1 VSSYNNVS
9 KGWHLPGIKSGTEP
23 LTSKKEKVMK
33 ILKVDMTQG
42 KIESMPVPEGKA
54 IGGRGMINYLMTE
67 YGSAT
72 AHPLSPEALFVA
84 AIGILGGSAAPNA
97 NRLSVGGKSP
107 LTGGIK
113 EANAGGVAGQK
124 LGRLGIQALMVD
136 GKSDE
141 WKVLKL
147 NAEGASLEPAGDI
160 LGLKNYA
167 ACDKLRERY
176 GEKVG
181 IMIIGPAGEMK
192 MCNSSVAVTDPEGRP
207 ARHCGRGGVGAIMGA
222 KGLKAVVIDDSGGA
236 LRKPVNEEAFKA
248 AVKESAEAI
257 RAGDFTE
264 AFHTFGTPMFVEAD
278 NERGSLPTYNHRQGS
293 FEDEKRQKM
302 NANAIHETNKARVGN
317 TGCGHTCMPGCVIQC
332 SPEFY
337 DKEGNHVTSGFE
349 YETLA
354 MLGPNLGVDDL
365 DAIARMDRACDENG
379 LDTVE
384 TGCTIGLLND
394 AGLFEFGDAARA
406 EALIEEVAQG
416 THLGRIIGSGT
427 ANAAT
432 VLGIDRVPAV
442 KGQGIPA
449 HAARTS
455 KGWAIAYTSSPQG
468 ADHTAGV
475 VLDEPLSKEGQVER
489 GRQSQILTAAF
500 DSTGLCMFTFLTEAS
515 GLLTSLINS
524 LTGTNLSEDDYVQ
537 MGKDTLK
544 GERAFNLKAGI
555 GPEADRLPDWMRTE
569 PLPPT
574 NEVFDVPQEEIDDFW
589 NF

>member
-1 VSSYNNVS
+1 
-9 KGWHLPGIKSGTEP
+9 
-23 LTSKKEKVMK
+23 MK
-33 ILKVDMTQG
+33 ILRVNMTEG
-42 KIESMPVPEGKA
+42 KIDSMPVPEGKVL
-54 IGGRGMINYLMTE
+54 GGRGMIDYLMTE

-97 NRLSVGGKSP
+97 HRISVGGKSP

-113 EANAGGVAGQK
+113 EANAGGVAGHK
-124 LGRLGIQALMVD
+124 LGRLGIQAMMVE
-136 GKSDE
+136 GKSEE
-141 WKVLKL
+141 WQILKL
-147 NAEGASLEPAGDI
+147 NAEGASLEPAGDVV
-160 LGLKNYA
+160 GLKNYA

-176 GEKVG
+176 GEKIG
-181 IMIIGPAGEMK
+181 IIIIGPAGEMK
-192 MCNSSVAVTDPEGRP
+192 MCNSSVAITDPEGRP

-222 KGLKAVVIDDSGGA
+222 KGLKAVVVDDSNA
-236 LRKPVNEEAFKA
+236 KPRKPVNEEAFKA
-248 AVKESAEAI
+248 AVKECAEAI

-293 FEDEKRQKM
+293 FEDEKRNKV
-302 NANAIHETNKARVGN
+302 NANAIHETNTARVGN

-332 SPEFY
+332 SPQFY
-337 DKEGNHVTSGFE
+337 DKDGSYVTGGFE
-349 YETLA
+349 YETIC

-365 DAIARMDRACDENG
+365 DAIARMDRACDEIG
-379 LDTVE
+379 LDTIE

-406 EALIEEVAQG
+406 EALIEEIAQG
-416 THLGRIIGSGT
+416 TVMGRIIGSGT
-427 ANAAT
+427 ANAAK
-432 VLGIDRVPAV
+432 VLGIDRVPAT

-455 KGWAIAYTSSPQG
+455 KGWAVTYIASPQG

-475 VLDEPLSKEGQVER
+475 VLDEPLSTEGQVER
-489 GRQSQILTAAF
+489 SRQSQILMAAF
-500 DSTGLCMFTFLTEAS
+500 DSTGLCMFTFLNEAF
-515 GLLTSLINS
+515 GILTSMINS
-524 LTGTNLSEDDYVQ
+524 LTGSNLSEDEYVQ
-537 MGKDTLK
+537 MGKDMLK
-544 GERAFNLKAGI
+544 QERAFNFKAGI

-569 PLPPT
+569 ALSPT
-574 NEVFDVPQEEIDDFW
+574 NEVFDVSQKEIDDFW

>member
-9 KGWHLPGIKSGTEP
+9 KVWHLPGIKSGSEP
-23 LTSKKEKVMK
+23 STSKKEKAMK

-72 AHPLSPEALFVA
+72 AHPLSPEALFVT

-97 NRLSVGGKSP
+97 HRLSVGGKSP

-160 LGLKNYA
+160 VGLKNYA

-176 GEKVG
+176 GDKVG

-248 AVKESAEAI
+248 AVKECAETI
-257 RAGDFTE
+257 RTGDFTE
-264 AFHTFGTPMFVEAD
+264 AFHTFGTPMFIEGD

-293 FEDEKRQKM
+293 FEDEKRQKI

-317 TGCGHTCMPGCVIQC
+317 TGCGHTCMPGCVIRC

-349 YETLA
+349 YETLG
-354 MLGPNLGVDDL
+354 MLGPNLGIDDL

-379 LDTVE
+379 LDTIE

-427 ANAAT
+427 ANAAS

-455 KGWAIAYTSSPQG
+455 KGWAITYTSSPQG

-489 GRQSQILTAAF
+489 SRESQILTTAF
-500 DSTGLCMFTFLTEAS
+500 DCTGLCMFTFLTGAS
-515 GLLTSLINS
+515 GLLTTMINALI
-524 LTGTNLSEDDYVQ
+524 GTNLSEDDYVQ

-569 PLPPT
+569 PLSPT

>member
-1 VSSYNNVS
+1 
-9 KGWHLPGIKSGTEP
+9 
-23 LTSKKEKVMK
+23 MQ
-33 ILKVDMTQG
+33 ILKVNMTED

-54 IGGRGMINYLMTE
+54 LGGRGMIDYLMTE

-84 AIGILGGSAAPNA
+84 AIGVLGGSAAPNA
-97 NRLSVGGKSP
+97 HRISVGGKSP

-124 LGRLGIQALMVD
+124 LGRLGIQAMMVD

-160 LGLKNYA
+160 VGMKNYA

-176 GEKVG
+176 GDKIG
-181 IMIIGPAGEMK
+181 IMIIGRAGEMK

-222 KGLKAVVIDDSGGA
+222 KGLKAVVIDDTDGE
-236 LRKPVNEEAFKA
+236 LRKPVSEEAFKA
-248 AVKESAEAI
+248 AVKECAEAI
-257 RAGDFTE
+257 RTGDFTE
-264 AFHTFGTPMFVEAD
+264 AFHTFGTPMFIDGD

-293 FEDEKRQKM
+293 FEDEKRNKI
-302 NANAIHETNKARVGN
+302 NANAIQETNKARVGN

-332 SPEFY
+332 SPIFY
-337 DKEGNHVTSGFE
+337 DKGGSYVTSGFE
-349 YETLA
+349 YETIA

-365 DAIARMDRACDENG
+365 DAIARMDRACDEYG
-379 LDTVE
+379 LDTIE

-406 EALIEEVAQG
+406 EALIEEIAEG
-416 THLGRIIGSGT
+416 TDLGRIIGSGT
-427 ANAAT
+427 ANAAK

-455 KGWAIAYTSSPQG
+455 KGWAIAYTSNPQG

-489 GRQSQILTAAF
+489 GRQSQILMAAF
-500 DSTGLCMFTFLTEAS
+500 DCTGLCMFTFLNEAS
-515 GLLTSLINS
+515 GILTSMINALI
-524 LTGTNLSEDDYVQ
+524 GTNLSEDDYVQ
-537 MGKDTLK
+537 MGKDILK
-544 GERAFNLKAGI
+544 QERAFNLKAGI